1 MDIVKIDK
9 LTFRY
14 NDRFIFDKFSLNI
27 KEGSWVSITGRN
39 GSGKSTLLK
48 LISGILKADSVFIG
62 NNNNYRENIGMVFDN
77 LDDMFLCETIEDDLA
92 FVLENLCY
100 SRSEISRRIDL
111 ISKEFGIEEFLDK
124 SAYELSGGERAK
136 VSIAISLIHNPKILI
151 LDESLSMIDEK
162 DRLNILNILK
172 EKNKNGLTIISV
184 IHDLR
189 ESYYSDRLIVLND
202 GEIMLDGHPFKVMEH
217 DRVLNRLGVS
227 LPFEIELCIKLKLYG
242 LMDEIIPDINKLVNR
257 LWV

>member
-27 KEGSWVSITGRN
+27 KEGSWVSITGSN
-39 GSGKSTLLK
+39 SSGKSTLLK
-48 LISGILKADSVFIG
+48 LISGILKTDRISIS

-100 SRSEISRRIDL
+100 SRSEISRRIDS
-111 ISKEFGIEEFLDK
+111 ISKEFEIERFLNK
-124 SAYELSGGERAK
+124 SAFELSGGEKAK
-136 VSIAISLIHNPKILI
+136 VALAISLIHNPKILI

-242 LMDEIIPDINKLVNR
+242 LIDEIIPDINKLVNR